1 MEKGGSPKENES
13 VTGNRKDRYWASKTY
28 VCLSKIVKSLWL
40 QVTTPILTKT
50 IKMRDMILTR
60 REKEH
65 RVN

>member
-1 MEKGGSPKENES
+1 MERGGSPKENES

-28 VCLSKIVKSLWL
+28 LCLSKILRSLQL
-40 QVTTPILTKT
+40 QVTPPILTKT
-50 IKMRDMILTR
+50 RKMRDTILTR